1 MDTKVLDYL
10 VQVDQ
15 ELMDKEDDTE
25 LFIGPAHY
33 VDDTSN
39 FPPVGSIINESKHKT
54 GVYIPS
60 DKIEAFDKEWRYS
73 MEKCFYANPKYKG
86 ELDEY
91 IKSGLSN
98 GRKLKLQGKGFQT
111 L

>member
-10 VQVDQ
+10 VKVDQ
-15 ELMDKEDDTE
+15 EVIDKEDDTE

-39 FPPVGSIINESKHKT
+39 FPSVSSIINESKHKT
-54 GVYIPS
+54 GVYVPS
-60 DKIEAFDKEWRYS
+60 DNIIAFDKEWRDS
-73 MEKCFYANPKYKG
+73 MEKCFSVNPKYKS

-98 GRKLKLQGKGFQT
+98 GRKLKLQGKIFF
-111 L
+111 